1 MFSLHSFPPDLGGK
15 KLVGLGGK
23 FSPGFPTSLFSFA
36 SQIVENTVFHTIFH
50 PLFSILPIIPP
61 TKHSVKVTFQK
72 DFATN
77 GIGRYQI
84 KDKDEEKQISGS
96 TVTSADRKSVV

>member
-1 MFSLHSFPPDLGGK
+1 MQNLTVSEDDDHLRPSIQGGQQTSQSF
-15 KLVGLGGK
+15 
-23 FSPGFPTSLFSFA
+23 
-36 SQIVENTVFHTIFH
+36 
-50 PLFSILPIIPP
+50 
-61 TKHSVKVTFQK
+61 KVMFQK

-96 TVTSADRKSVV
+96 TVTLALNAAQLTLWPH

>member
-1 MFSLHSFPPDLGGK
+1 MQNLTASEDDDHLGPSVRGGQQTSQSFN
-15 KLVGLGGK
+15 V
-23 FSPGFPTSLFSFA
+23 
-36 SQIVENTVFHTIFH
+36 I
-50 PLFSILPIIPP
+50 
-61 TKHSVKVTFQK
+61 FQK

-96 TVTSADRKSVV
+96 TIIPALNAAQLTL